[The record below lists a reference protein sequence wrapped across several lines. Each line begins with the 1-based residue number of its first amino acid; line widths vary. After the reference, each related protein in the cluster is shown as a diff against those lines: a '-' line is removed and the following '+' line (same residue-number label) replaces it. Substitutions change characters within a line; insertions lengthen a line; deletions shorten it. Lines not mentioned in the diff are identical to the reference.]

1 MFIDMF
7 DEKEEIV
14 ESVKPKIKS
23 KSVPDIIRSYVKIKL
38 TVPTNFGTEYI
49 LAKKY
54 NKELTLLT
62 QALDDLVE
70 KKSIKNYRL
79 KGNSIFV
86 E

>member
-14 ESVKPKIKS
+14 ESVKPKVKS

-38 TVPTNFGTEYI
+38 TVPTNFGTEYV

-54 NKELTLLT
+54 SSDTMKKLLN
-62 QALDDLVE
+62 D
-70 KKSIKNYRL
+70 L
-79 KGNSIFV
+79 KGHKVKVKENSLFI
-86 E
+86 EN

>member
-14 ESVKPKIKS
+14 ESVKPKTKS

-62 QALDDLVE
+62 QALDDLVK

>member
-14 ESVKPKIKS
+14 ESVKPKVKS

-54 NKELTLLT
+54 SSDTMKELLN
-62 QALDDLVE
+62 DLKGHKV
-70 KKSIKNYRL
+70 KV
-79 KGNSIFV
+79 KGNSLFI
-86 E
+86 EN

>member
-7 DEKEEIV
+7 NEKEEIV
-14 ESVKPKIKS
+14 ESVKPKVKS

-54 NKELTLLT
+54 SSDTMKELLN
-62 QALDDLVE
+62 DLKGHKV
-70 KKSIKNYRL
+70 KV
-79 KGNSIFV
+79 KGNSLFI
-86 E
+86 EN